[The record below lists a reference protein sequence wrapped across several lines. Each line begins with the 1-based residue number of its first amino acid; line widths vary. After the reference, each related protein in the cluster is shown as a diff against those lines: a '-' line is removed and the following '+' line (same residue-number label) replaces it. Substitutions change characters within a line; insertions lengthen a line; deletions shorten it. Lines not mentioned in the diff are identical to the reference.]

1 MKGGWQLKKEYKTST
16 TLKRG
21 QEYTFSVETSLPNAE
36 VDVYIG
42 LDYFIGRTVGQKI
55 TFEIS
60 RVVTSRNLIVDTG
73 SRGNIIERVKL
84 EKGSKA
90 TDWTPAPEDDREYI
104 NSQIE
109 ISAESIKSTVSSDV
123 NSKFSYVNQ
132 RVDSITSV
140 VAGKASSTRV
150 SQLENSWAVRYLNNR
165 DEVVSEINLSK
176 DGVLVSGSDI
186 TLNGYT
192 TVKDDFNVKGRID
205 GVGITSRGLYNGITL
220 TSDGEIVFTRR
231 NTVGGFDREIGWI
244 YPRPSPESA
253 NNTDL
258 YIRTGTRLRTN
269 SIASTGDIRP
279 DSDDYGNTNNDKLWL
294 GNKGNRWHTLM
305 LGSGG
310 IDESSDIRLKK
321 DIRDIPPALIEEF
334 KNVFPREF
342 MMNERMQFGYI
353 AQEVESALFRYVTKE
368 YGVEEARKNEAIFNM
383 ISKDESYLGLVYRQ
397 VEAIK
402 TAEQMQ
408 EIRELKSRVEVLEN
422 ERRQR
427 R

>member
-1 MKGGWQLKKEYKTST
+1 MKKEYKTST

-150 SQLENSWAVRYLNNR
+150 SQLENSWAVRYLNDR
-165 DEVVSEINLSK
+165 DDVVSEINLSE
-176 DGVLVSGSDI
+176 DGVYVSG
-186 TLNGYT
+186 
-192 TVKDDFNVKGRID
+192 DF
-205 GVGITSRGLYNGITL
+205 ITSGTIT
-220 TSDGEIVFTRR
+220 G
-231 NTVGGFDREIGWI
+231 NTVIAKGSSRGIELSRYGQMHFYRGSVKAGSIFAEE
-244 YPRPSPESA
+244 SPEGGGS
-253 NNTDL
+253 DL
-258 YIRTGTRLRTN
+258 YIKTAKRLRTN
-269 SIASTGDIRP
+269 GIAATDGIRP

-294 GNKGNRWHTLM
+294 GNLGNRWHKLV

-310 IDESSDIRLKK
+310 IDESSDARLKSDIQNIPDELVDYFK
-321 DIRDIPPALIEEF
+321 DIHP
-334 KNVFPREF
+334 KMYKMSGNT
-342 MMNERMQFGYI
+342 QFGYI
-353 AQEVESALFRYVTKE
+353 AQEVEGALFKYANKT
-368 YGVEEARKNEAIFNM
+368 YGTDIARKNKEVFN
-383 ISKDESYLGLVYRQ
+383 IVSQDESYLGLVYKQ
-397 VEAIK
+397 VSAIK
-402 TAEQMQ
+402 DAQHEK
-408 EIRELKSRVEVLEN
+408 EIEDLKQKVNLLESKVV
-422 ERRQR
+422 
-427 R
+427 